1 VAKPAEMGSDD
12 IVIVRKGGAK
22 GVDPSEG
29 AALGDLSVRQ
39 PSAPPQQQPE
49 VRQEVATQGRAG
61 EVEQLTRQP
70 SRTAVIPDPVM
81 TVAMISTP
89 LRLPEPISE
98 RLRSMSF
105 KTRRSKQEICVEFIS
120 KGLDDYWRSTG
131 E

>member
-29 AALGDLSVRQ
+29 AALGDGPVRQ
-39 PSAPPQQQPE
+39 PSAPPPQPE

-70 SRTAVIPDPVM
+70 SHTAVIPDPVM

>member
-12 IVIVRKGGAK
+12 IVVVRKGGAK
-22 GVDPSEG
+22 GVDPREG
-29 AALGDLSVRQ
+29 AVPAAEPAPQ
-39 PSAPPQQQPE
+39 PPAPPPQPE
-49 VRQEVATQGRAG
+49 MRQEVVVQGRG
-61 EVEQLTRQP
+61 GGVQEVPREP

-98 RLRSMSF
+98 RLRSMAF
-105 KTRRSKQEICVEFIS
+105 KTRRSKQDICVEFIR
-120 KGLDDYWRSTG
+120 KGLDEYWRSIG